1 MSAKSCCPPG
11 SWPELAVKL
20 DSEQP
25 QSGVLENLDGLDTY
39 TVASTSDSTSGVLF
53 IYDVHGFGGV
63 RVKSVC
69 DAIAMNGFHVCM
81 PDVYGESQGVNDF
94 GGFGTDTGK
103 DFLKQF
109 TWANLEPKLDKA
121 ITHLKSKGCTS
132 IGAVGFCW
140 GAWVVF
146 KLSATG
152 KIQAGAGCHPSI
164 KVGPL
169 LFGEVEEDLAKAV
182 KCPQLLCPAGNDPDN
197 VKPNGALV
205 DIVSGAGYECKSVEF
220 PEMVHGWVIRGD
232 ASQENVARDVTGALG
247 LVSGFFARHLAGE
260 GAVPAL

>member
-1 MSAKSCCPPG
+1 M
-11 SWPELAVKL
+11 
-20 DSEQP
+20 
-25 QSGVLENLDGLDTY
+25 
-39 TVASTSDSTSGVLF
+39 
-53 IYDVHGFGGV
+53 
-63 RVKSVC
+63 
-69 DAIAMNGFHVCM
+69 
-81 PDVYGESQGVNDF
+81 
-94 GGFGTDTGK
+94 
-103 DFLKQF
+103 
-109 TWANLEPKLDKA
+109 
-121 ITHLKSKGCTS
+121 
-132 IGAVGFCW
+132 
-140 GAWVVF
+140 F

-205 DIVSGAGYECKSVEF
+205 DIVNGAGYECKSVEF
-220 PEMVHGWVIRGD
+220 PDMAHGWVIRGD